1 MIWSIIIMP
10 MYTSEVVLGLEK
22 NFLTQAFEHLRGS
35 WRQACAL
42 SDGRDGRD
50 GRDGLNHDGRD
61 DDVKMESIE
70 AGAGT
75 SSSPTSNLLAELLA
89 DVDSITKLRIGSF
102 KAFAKEITL
111 NSLDKRELQ
120 FVKLNL
126 IPLPPSVRL
135 VVRDLAAFGSMV
147 SASCKALYLGLT
159 TPDASHDAARN
170 ALREVL
176 ADVIRP
182 TDELIDATGVL
193 VGAIGSFLA
202 EQREERLGPSGA
214 HRAAVA
220 EAVQAVSDARSRLAS
235 AFETAARPKIVRAGG
250 GGASGATLKIL
261 AYYAFCVRALYCLEA
276 MGRAIVDVDGYSDR
290 DGWLTFWSGWI
301 R

>member
-42 SDGRDGRD
+42 SDGQD

-70 AGAGT
+70 AGTGT

-182 TDELIDATGVL
+182 TDELIDAAEML
-193 VGAIGSFLA
+193 VISIGSFLA

-220 EAVQAVSDARSRLAS
+220 EAVQAVSAARSRLAS
-235 AFETAARPKIVRAGG
+235 AFETAARPKIVRRAGG

-290 DGWLTFWSGWI
+290 DGWSTFFKGWY

>member
-1 MIWSIIIMP
+1 
-10 MYTSEVVLGLEK
+10 
-22 NFLTQAFEHLRGS
+22 LTQAFEHLRGS

-42 SDGRDGRD
+42 SDGQD

-70 AGAGT
+70 AGTGT

-182 TDELIDATGVL
+182 TDELIDAAEML
-193 VGAIGSFLA
+193 VISIGSFLA
-202 EQREERLGPSGA
+202 EQRKERLGPSGA

-220 EAVQAVSDARSRLAS
+220 EAVQAVSAARSRLAS
-235 AFETAARPKIVRAGG
+235 AFETAARPKIVRRAGG

-290 DGWLTFWSGWI
+290 DGWSTFFKGWY